1 MGLAVDVPGKCLGG
15 NEPARARRLDDAQGY
30 GVHAQAIVTGVANEG
45 LGIDRAGKV
54 NMEIGA
60 FGKLMQERIDFER
73 SFAHGLIVGARG
85 AGLGA
90 VIGLDCAGSDHRLR
104 RCACGR
110 LGGGVEDGCYGKK
123 GQSCGARDGFEGS
136 VHDCLTV

>member
-1 MGLAVDVPGKCLGG
+1 MFPEKVLAGMSAVF
-15 NEPARARRLDDAQGY
+15 ARRLDDAQGY

-60 FGKLMQERIDFER
+60 LGEWMQERIDSER
-73 SFAHGLIVGARG
+73 SLAHGIVVSARG

-90 VIGLDCAGSDHRLR
+90 VIGLDCAGLHYRLQW
-104 RCACGR
+104 CVCGR
-110 LGGGVEDGCYGKK
+110 LGGGAEDGCYGEK
-123 GQSCGARDGFEGS
+123 GKSCGARDGFEGS